1 VEKGE
6 LVRVRLLRN
15 WMGDEWDEEWG
26 VVVDY
31 RPNILG
37 GSAHI
42 SSGIIN
48 TPLRG
53 EVLILSYKDGGMSW
67 FDERNVYLV
76 REGV

>member
-1 VEKGE
+1 MEKGE
-6 LVRVRLLRN
+6 LVKVRLPRDWLRS
-15 WMGDEWDEEWG
+15 EFDEEWG

-53 EVLILSYKDGGMSW
+53 EVLILSYKDGGLSW
-67 FDERNVYLV
+67 YDERNVYLV
-76 REGV
+76 REGE